1 VDRVIPSIVALPDA
15 ALPPDELGREHV
27 RHTVRML
34 LSYSA
39 AVRSAVEDGRCAI
52 VGATYALT
60 EGRVELVEGA
70 GPFEA

>member
-1 VDRVIPSIVALPDA
+1 VTPEPEA
-15 ALPPDELGREHV
+15 LGREHV

-39 AVRSAVEDGRCAI
+39 AVREAVRDGRCAI

-60 EGRVELVEGA
+60 EGHVRLVEGA